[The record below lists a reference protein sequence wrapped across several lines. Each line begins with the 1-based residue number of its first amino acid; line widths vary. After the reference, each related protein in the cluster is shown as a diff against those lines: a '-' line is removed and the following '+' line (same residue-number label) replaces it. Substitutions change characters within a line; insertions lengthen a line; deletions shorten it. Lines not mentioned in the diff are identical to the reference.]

1 MRERIGQLL
10 SEMNIEYFTVLPYSA
25 LRESAPRIIERANIT
40 PKTVIL
46 YLLPY
51 YGGETVNLSRYAASR
66 DYHLIIKE
74 VNSRLSALICE
85 HFPEASCR
93 GYGDHS
99 PIDERSAALVG
110 GLGILGDNG
119 LLINKKY
126 GSYVFIGELI
136 CDLEPELLSADTPRE
151 VGFCIHCG
159 ACKRACPTKI
169 LSGEGDS
176 CLSMITQKK
185 GELSEEEAELMRR
198 YNTLWGCDECQRVCP
213 YNKEVT
219 ATPIKFF
226 LEDRVLELNS
236 DRLSRMSDEEFSERA
251 FAWRGRKTLE
261 RNLKILGK

>member
-1 MRERIGQLL
+1 VREKIGKLL
-10 SEMNIEYFTVLPYSA
+10 SEMNVEYFTVLPYSA
-25 LRESAPRIIERANIT
+25 LRESAPRIIERANIS
-40 PKTVIL
+40 PRTVIL

-74 VNSRLSALICE
+74 INSRLSSLISE
-85 HFPEASCR
+85 YFPGAASR

-119 LLINKKY
+119 LLINEKY

-136 CDLEPELLSADTPRE
+136 CDVEPELLAASAPGE
-151 VGFCIHCG
+151 VSYCHHCG
-159 ACKRACPTKI
+159 ACKTACPTGI
-169 LSGEGDS
+169 LSGKGDS

-185 GELSEEEAELMRR
+185 GVLSEEECRLMRK

-213 YNKEVT
+213 YNREPRL
-219 ATPIKFF
+219 TPIDFF
-226 LEDRVLELNS
+226 HKDRICELDS
-236 DRLSRMSDEEFSERA
+236 DTLNGMDDTEFSERA

-261 RNLKILGK
+261 RNLEILGK

>member
-1 MRERIGQLL
+1 MRERIGRLL
-10 SEMNIEYFTVLPYSA
+10 AEMNIEYFTVLPYSA
-25 LRESAPRIIERANIT
+25 LRESAPRIIERAAIT

-74 VNSRLSALICE
+74 VNLRLSSLIGEC
-85 HFPEASCR
+85 FPNSVSR

-119 LLINKKY
+119 LLINEKY

-136 CDLEPELLSADTPRE
+136 TDVEPELLEASAPTDVRY
-151 VGFCIHCG
+151 CHHCG
-159 ACKRACPTKI
+159 ACRAACPTGI

-176 CLSMITQKK
+176 CLSMITQRK
-185 GELSEEEAELMRR
+185 GELSDEECRLMRK

-213 YNKEVT
+213 YNREPRL
-219 ATPIKFF
+219 TPIEFF
-226 LEDRVLELNS
+226 LEDRICELDS
-236 DRLSRMSDEEFSERA
+236 DTLSGMNDTDFSERA
-251 FAWRGRKTLE
+251 FAWRGRKTVE